1 MVGGYACKRSE
12 MTVLVAKRW
21 QDMLLAADSRTDFL
35 SFLFF
40 GSYSLFGRWRI
51 SLRWRRVP
59 ESESSQ
65 SLLGTSQSPVGNV
78 HNGAGR
84 RVACPPSKVNT

>member
-21 QDMLLAADSRTDFL
+21 QDMLLVADSRTDFL

-40 GSYSLFGRWRI
+40 GSYSSFWSVENIPDPSGGEEFP
-51 SLRWRRVP
+51 SRRVP
-59 ESESSQ
+59 
-65 SLLGTSQSPVGNV
+65 
-78 HNGAGR
+78 
-84 RVACPPSKVNT
+84 KV